1 MEEVVVFFVGGGG
14 EGGEELVYD
23 GEEGFVL
30 GFEVEVEEEVGEES
44 FGGGV

>member
-1 MEEVVVFFVGGGG
+1 MVFFVGGGG

-30 GFEVEVEEEVGEES
+30 GFEVEVEEEVGEEA